1 MKKLLK
7 LVFLLVL
14 VVGVAGVVAAIVSR
28 KKFESMSDDEIRS
41 FLAEKLDGKVDEAQ
55 LASIQDAV
63 VAGVR
68 ARKPSD
74 HYVEEVQDAVHELGD
89 VAEEAAQELQ
99 EAAGDVA
106 DAAGDAA
113 TAVVDE
119 D

>member
-7 LVFLLVL
+7 LLFLLGL

-28 KKFESMSDDEIRS
+28 KKFESMSDEEIRA
-41 FLAEKLDGKVDEAQ
+41 FLADKLDGKVDEAQ

-68 ARKPSD
+68 ARTPDD
-74 HYVEEVQDAVHELGD
+74 HYVEEVQEAVEELGD
-89 VAEEAAQELQ
+89 VAEEAAE
-99 EAAGDVA
+99 EAAEELREAAA
-106 DAAGDAA
+106 DATAA
-113 TAVVDE
+113 VTDE